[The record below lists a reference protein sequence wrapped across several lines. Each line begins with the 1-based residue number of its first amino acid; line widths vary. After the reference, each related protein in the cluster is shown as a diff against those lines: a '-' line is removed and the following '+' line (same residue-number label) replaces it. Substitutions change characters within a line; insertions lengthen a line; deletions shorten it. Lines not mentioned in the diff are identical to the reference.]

1 MECEGIR
8 GYKDATPA
16 QWVAIQA
23 YALTVEP
30 IASNGMAAYWEADS
44 NWGRRF
50 TECLD
55 FLLKDVAKKHSKTLE
70 AMGLT
75 VPPATPAPA
84 PPAPLV
90 AAAGNDRKLLRTV
103 HNKLQ

>member
-1 MECEGIR
+1 MEREGIR

-16 QWVAIQA
+16 QWAAIQA

-30 IASNGMAAYWEADS
+30 IASNGMAAYWEAES
-44 NWGRRF
+44 NRRRHF
-50 TECLD
+50 TECLV

-70 AMGLT
+70 AMGL
-75 VPPATPAPA
+75 AISPAPA

-90 AAAGNDRKLLRTV
+90 VAARNDCKLLRTV
-103 HNKLQ
+103 RNKLQ